1 MPSRIFETVT
11 LKPPADWVDAS
22 VISFVAPKIENFQ
35 ANMVVTQ
42 HHIGDLSLTQ
52 YAQRQSDD
60 FSNEVLDYDL
70 LQGREHQI
78 DGQNAYTLEHSFSAD
93 DPVRVQQLILFI
105 QKDGAVY
112 SVACTHAA
120 NEFEGMRN
128 VFEETVRS
136 FRIKEKA

>member
-1 MPSRIFETVT
+1 MTSRIFETVT
-11 LKPPADWVDAS
+11 LKPPADWGDAS
-22 VISFVAPKIENFQ
+22 VISFFAPKIENFQ

-52 YAQRQSDD
+52 YAQRQSEE

-70 LQGREHQI
+70 HQGNEHEI
-78 DGQNAYTLEHSFSAD
+78 DGQTAYTLEHSFLAD

-105 QKDGAVY
+105 QKEGAVY

-120 NEFEGMRN
+120 NEFEAMRA
-128 VFEETVRS
+128 VFEETVSS
-136 FRIKEKA
+136 FRIK

>member
-1 MPSRIFETVT
+1 MTSRIFETVT
-11 LKPPADWVDAS
+11 LKPPTDWVDAS

-52 YAQRQSDD
+52 YAQRQSEE
-60 FSNEVLDYDL
+60 FSDEVLDYDL
-70 LQGREHQI
+70 HQGTEHEI
-78 DGQNAYTLEHSFSAD
+78 DGQTAYTLEHSFLAD

-120 NEFEGMRN
+120 NEFEAMRA
-128 VFEETVRS
+128 VFEETVSS
-136 FRIKEKA
+136 FRIK